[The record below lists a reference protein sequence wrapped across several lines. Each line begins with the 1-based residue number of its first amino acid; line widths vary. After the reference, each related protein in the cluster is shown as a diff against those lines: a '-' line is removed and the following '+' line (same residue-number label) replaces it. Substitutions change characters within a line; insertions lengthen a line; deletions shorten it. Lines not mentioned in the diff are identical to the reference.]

1 MGFIRDQLR
10 KLVSWKIMTFGKAG
24 SMLIDIEHEIRIT
37 FYVRDNAMPRA
48 RESARI
54 CEIENL
60 PTYGRV
66 MARNY
71 TF

>member
-1 MGFIRDQLR
+1 
-10 KLVSWKIMTFGKAG
+10 MTFGKVG
-24 SMLIDIEHEIRIT
+24 SMLIDIEHEMRIT
-37 FYVRDNAMPRA
+37 FYVCDNAMSRA